1 MLVIPHQQGNNTFY
15 VTPSRCLFWEQEQA
29 LIVSD
34 LHLGKTAHFRKAGIA
49 LPNDVFKDD
58 LQRLFTAIQH
68 FKPQYLVIVGDMGHS
83 KHNTELTTFARWRN
97 DMPQLPFHLVRG
109 NHDILA
115 DDWYRAQAITV
126 HETTFTVRD
135 VIFSHDVLTQIP
147 ESYYNISGHI
157 HPGILL
163 KGGGRQKLAFPCFY
177 FGTKYA
183 VLPAFSAFTGLAI
196 LEPAATDAV
205 YAVVQQAVVKV

>member
-1 MLVIPHQQGNNTFY
+1 MQVLPHQQGTDTFY
-15 VTPSRCLFWEQEQA
+15 VTPARCLFWEQEQA

-49 LPNDVFKDD
+49 MPNQVFKDD
-58 LQRLFTAIQH
+58 LQRLFNAIQH
-68 FKPQYLVIVGDMGHS
+68 FQPKYLVIVGDMGHS
-83 KHNTELTTFARWRN
+83 KNNAELATFARWRS

-109 NHDILA
+109 NHDILPN
-115 DDWYRAQAITV
+115 DWYRSHDITV
-126 HETTFTVRD
+126 HETTFTVRNI
-135 VIFSHDVLTQIP
+135 IFSHDVLTQIP
-147 ESYYNISGHI
+147 EGHYSMSGHI

-177 FGTKYA
+177 FGARHA

-196 LEPAATDAV
+196 VDPAATDDV
-205 YAVVQQAVVKV
+205 YAIVQQSVIKV